1 MKKISKLIG
10 LLRPEDKYKFFTLI
24 ILTFISI
31 VLEIFLL
38 KFILMFF
45 NYFSNPT
52 INDDSQIFNLINH
65 FTSHLSINL
74 DFYII
79 LIVFLFFIFL
89 FKTSV
94 NLFINWK
101 KAKFVFETK
110 EYLGRKFLNG
120 YLFMPRIFHMRT
132 NTSELI
138 KNVTIEVD
146 NFMKSLL
153 AISNINLETILVSG
167 IIVGY

>member
-1 MKKISKLIG
+1 MKNISKLIG

-24 ILTFISI
+24 ILISISI

-52 INDDSQIFNLINH
+52 INDDSQIFNLINL

-79 LIVFLFFIFL
+79 LIV
-89 FKTSV
+89 
-94 NLFINWK
+94 
-101 KAKFVFETK
+101 
-110 EYLGRKFLNG
+110 
-120 YLFMPRIFHMRT
+120 
-132 NTSELI
+132 
-138 KNVTIEVD
+138 
-146 NFMKSLL
+146 LL
-153 AISNINLETILVSG
+153 LV
-167 IIVGY
+167 